1 MLHAERL
8 TCIVD
13 DRPLFAALTLS
24 SLPASCCRSPVITAR
39 GKPRCCGSSAAG
51 APGKRVV
58 SWQGQPLAKVRES
71 FHRQLLWLGHK
82 PGVNAALTADENLRF
97 FFPASRLQQ
106 RESALAAVGG
116 GL

>member
-24 SLPASCCRSPVITAR
+24 L
-39 GKPRCCGSSAAG
+39 AAG
-51 APGKRVV
+51 ELLQIAGDNGAGKTSLLRILCGLARPESGVV

-71 FHRQLLWLGHK
+71 FHRQLLSSFR
-82 PGVNAALTADENLRF
+82 PAAFSSGKA
-97 FFPASRLQQ
+97 PSPP
-106 RESALAAVGG
+106 SAWRAMKTSP
-116 GL
+116 

>member
-24 SLPASCCRSPVITAR
+24 PAAGELLQIAGDNGA

-51 APGKRVV
+51 APGKR
-58 SWQGQPLAKVRES
+58 GGELAGPAAGE
-71 FHRQLLWLGHK
+71 G
-82 PGVNAALTADENLRF
+82 PGVIS
-97 FFPASRLQQ
+97 PS
-106 RESALAAVGG
+106 AAVAGP
-116 GL
+116 

>member
-39 GKPRCCGSSAAG
+39 GKPRCCGSSAAWRARKAG
-51 APGKRVV
+51 
-58 SWQGQPLAKVRES
+58 W
-71 FHRQLLWLGHK
+71 
-82 PGVNAALTADENLRF
+82 
-97 FFPASRLQQ
+97 
-106 RESALAAVGG
+106 
-116 GL
+116 

>member
-39 GKPRCCGSSAAG
+39 
-51 APGKRVV
+51 
-58 SWQGQPLAKVRES
+58 
-71 FHRQLLWLGHK
+71 
-82 PGVNAALTADENLRF
+82 ENLAAADPLR
-97 FFPASRLQQ
+97 PARP
-106 RESALAAVGG
+106 ESGW
-116 GL
+116 